1 MAIKNKALTL
11 GVATAFAAASLLSQG
26 VAMAQTESQFS
37 ESTKAGAGFEEC
49 QSGGYAG
56 DRAKE
61 TSLGEGTGP
70 GKSEELSSD
79 ELKQANE
86 GLAKAGRGTLPDS
99 TVALRYYDDGTTGAI
114 DKNGNVIQKLNDT
127 DNVSS
132 DGAGAVTTYSVHD
145 EIKSVVGACLGVGAG
160 GGTTWKAL
168 GEDVLIQ
175 LTSWRTAVKFVIRRI
190 GLMAAVS
197 CMGGIVWHYV

>member
-114 DKNGNVIQKLNDT
+114 DKNGNVIQM
-127 DNVSS
+127 
-132 DGAGAVTTYSVHD
+132 
-145 EIKSVVGACLGVGAG
+145 
-160 GGTTWKAL
+160 
-168 GEDVLIQ
+168 
-175 LTSWRTAVKFVIRRI
+175 TSWRTAVKFVIRRI

>member
-79 ELKQANE
+79 EL
-86 GLAKAGRGTLPDS
+86 
-99 TVALRYYDDGTTGAI
+99 
-114 DKNGNVIQKLNDT
+114 
-127 DNVSS
+127 
-132 DGAGAVTTYSVHD
+132 
-145 EIKSVVGACLGVGAG
+145 
-160 GGTTWKAL
+160 
-168 GEDVLIQ
+168 
-175 LTSWRTAVKFVIRRI
+175 
-190 GLMAAVS
+190 
-197 CMGGIVWHYV
+197 